1 MKNITKFAVS
11 FVAVAALF
19 VAASAHAYTHSVTL
33 KMGTTGSQV
42 MELQKALN
50 AAGYTV
56 STTGLGSAGNES
68 TYFGAKTKAAVMA
81 FQAAKGLTA
90 DGVVGPMTGAALASA
105 PTTPTNPTTPS
116 TPSSLSGSFG
126 ELNSIT
132 KISSYDDEEVGEG
145 QSDVKVMG
153 FEVEAANDGD
163 IALTSM
169 KVVFDSTGNTGSKHL
184 DDYIDG
190 VSIWK
195 GSTKVGSADAEDFS
209 EDSDVYT
216 RTVALSN
223 AVVKADDTE
232 KFYITVDAVN
242 SFDSTDITSTNDS
255 WTIALQNVR
264 FVDGSGVTTT
274 DESSIGTNI
283 DWDSA
288 GDGVAI
294 DFVSFSD
301 AADTELKISKDSDSP
316 EAGVVIVEESTETN
330 DVVLLT
336 GKLKLS
342 GDSDVNIDALPVT
355 FAVSGGE
362 VLADV
367 ASGVTLVLDGEEY
380 TESSTTT
387 NGTTS
392 STITF
397 DNLDFDM
404 SAGDSVDFEIR
415 ADINGT
421 DDFVAGTSITA
432 SITSD
437 NTSAMDAEN
446 EEGDQV
452 DDADKKGTAV
462 GTAQEMRS
470 SGVQLDLISTDES
483 VNADATLGTFTIKFK
498 VTAVGDDIYVGTAAN
513 SSKYGIAI
521 SEASNGATTTGISH
535 AITNTGGNGNS
546 TSTTSGGNW
555 KINEDTSI
563 TLTIQ
568 SFATSVTA
576 GAYRSALS
584 SLRWSTSDAAAITT
598 TDNSYSS
605 NMDDFKTD
613 FVSLL

>member
-105 PTTPTNPTTPS
+105 GS
-116 TPSSLSGSFG
+116 TGNTGSTGSVSLNGTDGAVDSMS
-126 ELNSIT
+126 
-132 KISSYDDEEVGEG
+132 KISSYNNEEVGEG
-145 QSDVKVMG
+145 QDDVKVAG
-153 FEVEAANDGD
+153 FELDTEKDGD
-163 IALTSM
+163 IALKSM
-169 KVVFDSTGNTGSKHL
+169 KVEFDSTGNSGSTNL
-184 DDYIDG
+184 DDYISG

-195 GSTKVGSADAEDFS
+195 GSTKIGSADVDEFS
-209 EDSDVYT
+209 ETSDIYT
-216 RTVALSN
+216 KTISLN
-223 AVVKADDTE
+223 NIVVKEDSTE

-242 SFDSTDITSTNDS
+242 NLDSGDIGGDS
-255 WTIALQNVR
+255 WSVDVISVR
-264 FVDGSGVTTT
+264 YMDGAGVVNTY
-274 DESSIGTNI
+274 
-283 DWDSA
+283 DSDSDTLDT
-288 GDGVAI
+288 GI
-294 DFVSFSD
+294 DFVDFST

-437 NTSAMDAEN
+437 NRSAMDVEN
-446 EEGDQV
+446 EESDQL
-452 DDADKKGTAV
+452 ADSDKTGTAV

-470 SGVQLDLISTDES
+470 SGVQVDLVSTDES
-483 VNADATLGTFTIKFK
+483 TNADGTLGTFTIKFK

-513 SSKYGIAI
+513 SSKYGIAVN
-521 SEASNGATTTGISH
+521 EASAGATTVGISH

-546 TSTTSGGNW
+546 TSTTTGGNW

-568 SFATSVTA
+568 SFASGSSVAA
-576 GAYRSALS
+576 GAYRSVLS

-605 NMDDFKTD
+605 NMDDYKTD
-613 FVSLL
+613 YIQLL